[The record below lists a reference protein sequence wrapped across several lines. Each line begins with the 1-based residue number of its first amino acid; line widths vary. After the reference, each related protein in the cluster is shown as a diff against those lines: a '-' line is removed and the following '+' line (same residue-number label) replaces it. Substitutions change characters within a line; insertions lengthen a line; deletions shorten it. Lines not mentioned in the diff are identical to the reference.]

1 MLQELDPSRYKV
13 KRLSDYKIQLEY
25 KIPIFASNS
34 KEMIVIH
41 TFKVKVKY
49 RLDPL
54 ELRSSGQKPTYHQ
67 IPFKDRF
74 LQLISQNWKIKK
86 KNILLQNSHHFY
98 TIGEFQ
104 IHKLYS
110 GFIFHDPTWF
120 RDYQIYTL
128 LS

>member
-1 MLQELDPSRYKV
+1 MKELDQSRYKV

-25 KIPIFASNS
+25 EIPIFASNS
-34 KEMIVIH
+34 KDLIIIH
-41 TFKVKVKY
+41 KFKVKSKY

-54 ELRSSGQKPTYHQ
+54 ELRKSGQKPLYHQ
-67 IPFKDRF
+67 IPIKDRF

-110 GFIFHDPTWF
+110 GFIFYDPTWF
-120 RDYQIYTL
+120 RDYQLRNIL
-128 LS
+128 N